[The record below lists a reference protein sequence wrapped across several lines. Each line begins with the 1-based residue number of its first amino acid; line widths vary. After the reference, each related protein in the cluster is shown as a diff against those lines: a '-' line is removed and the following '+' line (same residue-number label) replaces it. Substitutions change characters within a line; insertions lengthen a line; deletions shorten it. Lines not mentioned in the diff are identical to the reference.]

1 MRMRLEIHLHK
12 SGRIYSAS
20 LVPLAIMSA
29 LLLLFLSSLLVLV
42 RSQTAPY
49 ITFMG
54 QTYSSYSCI
63 DLQLV
68 GEEENDGVHCN
79 TDLHSCC
86 TLGYDSGDW
95 YPPGSSSSLPS
106 YSEAVYIYQERESR
120 RVSLYR
126 RDLDSAGEAGEG
138 VYECDI
144 ETVATNMN
152 GGSVRATAYVELK
165 TGGCEYHSYSYT
177 HFLSLVYSYI

>member
-1 MRMRLEIHLHK
+1 M
-12 SGRIYSAS
+12 
-20 LVPLAIMSA
+20 
-29 LLLLFLSSLLVLV
+29 LV

-68 GEEENDGVHCN
+68 GEGENGVHCN

-86 TLGYDSGDW
+86 TLAQGYDSGDW

-152 GGSVRATAYVELK
+152 GGSDRATAYVELK
-165 TGGCEYHSYSYT
+165 TGGCEYHGYSYT
-177 HFLSLVYSYI
+177 HFLSLVI